1 MDKLINVLEKKLMP
15 IANKISSIKFLNAL
29 GKSFQLLLPIIIIG
43 SFACLGAYI
52 DIPAWTSFIEATG
65 LVNIFNTLFFVTMKL
80 IGFYLLLVLPYQYG
94 KELEINRISA
104 VIISVMVFLI
114 LTPTEL
120 FASIPAEWLGHAG
133 LFGVL
138 LVSIFVCRL
147 MWLCKEK
154 NIYIHMPEGMP
165 KIVEDSFASL
175 VPGFLAAVIAVII
188 AVLLQQTSFGN
199 FHQLVYTCLLYT
211 SPSPRDA

>member
-80 IGFYLLLVLPYQYG
+80 IGFYLLESQSEVIDNITGCNVFFSRLPNSYVSG
-94 KELEINRISA
+94 N
-104 VIISVMVFLI
+104 SVEVHAYDGGIFGGVFL
-114 LTPTEL
+114 
-120 FASIPAEWLGHAG
+120 
-133 LFGVL
+133 
-138 LVSIFVCRL
+138 C
-147 MWLCKEK
+147 
-154 NIYIHMPEGMP
+154 
-165 KIVEDSFASL
+165 
-175 VPGFLAAVIAVII
+175 
-188 AVLLQQTSFGN
+188 Q
-199 FHQLVYTCLLYT
+199 
-211 SPSPRDA
+211 

>member
-80 IGFYLLLVLPYQYG
+80 IGFYL
-94 KELEINRISA
+94 S
-104 VIISVMVFLI
+104 M
-114 LTPTEL
+114 
-120 FASIPAEWLGHAG
+120 
-133 LFGVL
+133 
-138 LVSIFVCRL
+138 
-147 MWLCKEK
+147 EK
-154 NIYIHMPEGMP
+154 NW
-165 KIVEDSFASL
+165 KL
-175 VPGFLAAVIAVII
+175 TGF
-188 AVLLQQTSFGN
+188 QQ
-199 FHQLVYTCLLYT
+199 LLYQ
-211 SPSPRDA
+211 

>member
-80 IGFYLLLVLPYQYG
+80 SLIH
-94 KELEINRISA
+94 ISE
-104 VIISVMVFLI
+104 
-114 LTPTEL
+114 PTRQEE
-120 FASIPAEWLGHAG
+120 S
-133 LFGVL
+133 
-138 LVSIFVCRL
+138 R
-147 MWLCKEK
+147 
-154 NIYIHMPEGMP
+154 MP
-165 KIVEDSFASL
+165 SSA
-175 VPGFLAAVIAVII
+175 
-188 AVLLQQTSFGN
+188 
-199 FHQLVYTCLLYT
+199 
-211 SPSPRDA
+211 

>member
-94 KELEINRISA
+94 KEREH
-104 VIISVMVFLI
+104 
-114 LTPTEL
+114 PK
-120 FASIPAEWLGHAG
+120 
-133 LFGVL
+133 
-138 LVSIFVCRL
+138 VCV
-147 MWLCKEK
+147 
-154 NIYIHMPEGMP
+154 N
-165 KIVEDSFASL
+165 
-175 VPGFLAAVIAVII
+175 
-188 AVLLQQTSFGN
+188 LQTD
-199 FHQLVYTCLLYT
+199 V
-211 SPSPRDA
+211 R